1 MGNRKFRKIGVGG
14 TFEII
19 HSGHIKLISTALS
32 LGNEVIFGITSD
44 DFASKYKNYKVKP
57 LRVRVL
63 NLKSIIHQID
73 SEARYS
79 IEILDDPYGSA
90 VNDNSMNAIV
100 VSIETLLRAFEIN
113 EIRSQ
118 RKLKPLHLIVIPM
131 IRNGYGEKISV
142 SLIKSLIASKES
154 SRSSKNI

>member
-1 MGNRKFRKIGVGG
+1 MSNRKFRKVGVGG

-32 LGNEVIFGITSD
+32 LGDEVIFGITSD

-57 LRVRVL
+57 LRVRTL

-73 SEARYS
+73 SEAKYS
-79 IEILDDPYGSA
+79 IEILNNPYGSA
-90 VNDNSMNAIV
+90 INDNSMNAIV
-100 VSIETLLRAFEIN
+100 VSIETLSRAFEIN

-131 IRNGYGEKISV
+131 IRDGYGERISV
-142 SLIKSLIASKES
+142 SLIKSFSASKDTP
-154 SRSSKNI
+154 RSSENT